1 MKGEILMITG
11 IGLDVTEI
19 DRIESAQNRTPRFVE
34 RILTPHEHNK
44 FLNLSKQ
51 RQIEFLAGRFAAKE
65 AYAKAIGTGIGAECS
80 FQDIEIR
87 SNELGKPNLYF
98 KEREVKGFVSI
109 THSKQFAA
117 AQVVLVE

>member
-1 MKGEILMITG
+1 MIIG
-11 IGLDVTEI
+11 IGLDVVELE
-19 DRIESAQNRTPRFVE
+19 RIMSAHNRTTKFVE
-34 RILTPHEHNK
+34 RILTSQERERFSCLPPH
-44 FLNLSKQ
+44 

-65 AYAKAIGTGIGAECS
+65 AYVKAVGTGIGKECS

-98 KEREVKGFVSI
+98 KKNRVKGFVSI
-109 THSKQFAA
+109 THTKQLAA

>member
-1 MKGEILMITG
+1 MITG

-19 DRIESAQNRTPRFVE
+19 DRIESALKRTTRFAK
-34 RILTPHEHNK
+34 RILTQYEHERFSH
-44 FLNLSKQ
+44 LSKR

-65 AYAKAIGTGIGAECS
+65 AYSKATGTGIGRECS

-87 SNELGKPNLYF
+87 SNELGKPYLYF
-98 KEREVKGFVSI
+98 KEKKVKGFVSI
-109 THSKQFAA
+109 THTKQFAA

>member
-1 MKGEILMITG
+1 MITG

-19 DRIESAQNRTPRFVE
+19 DRIESAQNRTPRFVK

-65 AYAKAIGTGIGAECS
+65 AYAKAIGTGIGSECS
-80 FQDIEIR
+80 FLDIEIR

-98 KEREVKGFVSI
+98 KETEVKGFVSI